1 MVKNETGALLRGL
14 PLACIC
20 ATIDSNK
27 NDSSKNVEAL
37 SVATIKINGKNQ
49 SFEGLDPS
57 MPLLWALRDHAG
69 IQGVK
74 YGCGVGQ
81 CGACTV
87 WLDGYATRS
96 CQLTVGALDGRSI
109 TTIEGLA
116 KNALHPVQQA
126 WIDHDVAQ
134 CGYCQ
139 AGQIMSAAALL
150 ERNPSPTD
158 DEIDAAMAGNICRC
172 GTYVRIKSAIQSAS
186 GVMTASALFYDA
198 MDAREVSA

>member
-1 MVKNETGALLRGL
+1 MT
-14 PLACIC
+14 
-20 ATIDSNK
+20 TI
-27 NDSSKNVEAL
+27 
-37 SVATIKINGKNQ
+37 TINGKDH
-49 SFEGLDPS
+49 SFNGIDPA

-87 WLDGYATRS
+87 WLDGYAVRS
-96 CQLTVGALDGRSI
+96 CQLTVGALEGRAV
-109 TTIEGLA
+109 TTVEGLA
-116 KNALHPVQQA
+116 TATLHPVQQA

-158 DEIDAAMAGNICRC
+158 DEIDAAMVGNLCRC
-172 GTYVRIKSAIQSAS
+172 GTYVRIKSAIKAAS
-186 GVMTASALFYDA
+186 GAMTASALFYNA
-198 MDAREVSA
+198 MEAEEVSA

>member
-1 MVKNETGALLRGL
+1 MT
-14 PLACIC
+14 
-20 ATIDSNK
+20 TI
-27 NDSSKNVEAL
+27 
-37 SVATIKINGKNQ
+37 TINGKDH
-49 SFEGLDPS
+49 SFNGIDPA

-87 WLDGYATRS
+87 WLDGFAVRS
-96 CQLTVGALDGRSI
+96 CQLTVGALEGRAI
-109 TTIEGLA
+109 TTVEGLA
-116 KNALHPVQQA
+116 TATLNPVQQA

-158 DEIDAAMAGNICRC
+158 DEIDAAMAGNLCRC
-172 GTYVRIKSAIQSAS
+172 GTYVRIKSAIKAAS
-186 GVMTASALFYDA
+186 GAMTASALFYNA
-198 MDAREVSA
+198 MEAEEVSA

>member
-1 MVKNETGALLRGL
+1 VT
-14 PLACIC
+14 
-20 ATIDSNK
+20 TI
-27 NDSSKNVEAL
+27 
-37 SVATIKINGKNQ
+37 TINGKDQ
-49 SFEGLDPS
+49 SFNDIDPA

-87 WLDGYATRS
+87 WLDGFAVRS
-96 CQLTVGALDGRSI
+96 CQLTVGTLDGRSI
-109 TTIEGLA
+109 TTVEGLA
-116 KNALHPVQQA
+116 RNALHPVQQA

-158 DEIDAAMAGNICRC
+158 DEIDAAMAGNLCRC
-172 GTYVRIKSAIQSAS
+172 GTYVRIKSAIKAAS
-186 GVMTASALFYDA
+186 GVMTASALFYNA
-198 MDAREVSA
+198 MEAEEVSA

>member
-1 MVKNETGALLRGL
+1 
-14 PLACIC
+14 
-20 ATIDSNK
+20 
-27 NDSSKNVEAL
+27 
-37 SVATIKINGKNQ
+37 VANIKINGKDH
-49 SFEGLDPS
+49 SLEGLDPT

-87 WLDGYATRS
+87 WLDGIATRS
-96 CQLTVGALDGRSI
+96 CLLPVGALDWQAG

-116 KNALHPVQQA
+116 TKALHPVQRA
-126 WIDHDVAQ
+126 WIEHDVAQ

-150 ERNPSPTD
+150 EKNPRPTD
-158 DEIDAAMAGNICRC
+158 DEINDAMKGNICRC
-172 GTYVRIKSAIQSAS
+172 GTYVRIKSAIKSAS
-186 GVMTASALFYDA
+186 ASMVASALFYDA
-198 MDAREVSA
+198 TQTEETPV

>member
-1 MVKNETGALLRGL
+1 MQVTNIT
-14 PLACIC
+14 
-20 ATIDSNK
+20 
-27 NDSSKNVEAL
+27 
-37 SVATIKINGKNQ
+37 INGKPH
-49 SFEGLDPS
+49 SLRGIDPT

-87 WLDGYATRS
+87 WLDGFAVRS
-96 CQLTVGALDGRSI
+96 CQLTVGALEGRAV

-116 KNALHPVQQA
+116 KETLHPVQQA
-126 WIDHDVAQ
+126 WVDHDVAQ

-150 ERNPSPTD
+150 ERNPSPSD
-158 DEIDAAMAGNICRC
+158 DEIDAGMAGNLCRC
-172 GTYVRIKSAIQSAS
+172 GTYVRIKSAIKAAS
-186 GVMTASALFYDA
+186 VKMTASALFYNA
-198 MDAREVSA
+198 MEAEEVSA

>member
-1 MVKNETGALLRGL
+1 MAN
-14 PLACIC
+14 
-20 ATIDSNK
+20 
-27 NDSSKNVEAL
+27 
-37 SVATIKINGKNQ
+37 IKINGKDH
-49 SFEGLDPS
+49 SLDGLDPT

-87 WLDGYATRS
+87 WIDGIATRS
-96 CQLTVGALDGRSI
+96 CLLPVAALDGQAV

-116 KNALHPVQQA
+116 TSALHPVQQA
-126 WIDHDVAQ
+126 WIEHDVAQ

-150 ERNPSPTD
+150 EKNPSPTD
-158 DEIDAAMAGNICRC
+158 DEIDSAMKGNICRC
-172 GTYVRIKSAIQSAS
+172 GTYVRIKSAIKTSSAAM
-186 GVMTASALFYDA
+186 VAAALFYA
-198 MDAREVSA
+198 VTNTEETLV